1 MSGIIPDIASWAL
14 GGGVGRG
21 EDDNSQTYDNDAPE
35 APQTQSDAIS
45 GEDMRAKRMARLAAM
60 ETKKSAASG
69 NGSAANMDV
78 DDSCSKATKSS
89 ANDTA
94 QPMEV
99 DSPTPSSKPASD
111 STEEVTTEPAAK
123 KKKAPPVDAKKK
135 LRRTK
140 VVLLRRVLQVT
151 FGTEATDRAPSCVH
165 LTLDDDE
172 MYNPQKTPGG
182 IEKRH
187 VAEIL
192 AARLSLSPAS
202 RSLET
207 VPHQPSGLI
216 AYLGGCHKRAGE
228 EAKELRQSKKK
239 DTETLEAL
247 GEILEEITLQAS
259 ARFWNGRSYILCP
272 NLHTHRLGCII
283 RSVFTHGPR
292 LIRIGQRGAHAARQ
306 MSCLHGN

>member
-21 EDDNSQTYDNDAPE
+21 EEDNSQTNARE
-35 APQTQSDAIS
+35 ESSSQTQPAAIS

-60 ETKKSAASG
+60 EAQNSAASG

-78 DDSCSKATKSS
+78 DDSSSKASKPSVKE
-89 ANDTA
+89 TA

-99 DSPTPSSKPASD
+99 DSPTPSKPASD
-111 STEEVTTEPAAK
+111 STVDAAVEPAAK

-140 VVLLRRVLQVT
+140 VVMLRRVLQVT

-192 AARLSLSPAS
+192 AARLSLPPSS

-239 DTETLEAL
+239 DTSTLEAL

-259 ARFWNGRSYILCP
+259 AASFWNCSP
-272 NLHTHRLGCII
+272 NA
-283 RSVFTHGPR
+283 S
-292 LIRIGQRGAHAARQ
+292 
-306 MSCLHGN
+306 